1 MARPF
6 KALCDPKR
14 LFILDQLRSGEKMLL
29 HAAGVNGP
37 DSVRLCHMKI
47 LCESGLVTGRQDGK
61 WTHYSLSEYGRDKAV
76 KMLMR
81 VDSPDPEQAD
91 GCSSCKRS

>member
-1 MARPF
+1 
-6 KALCDPKR
+6 
-14 LFILDQLRSGEKMLL
+14 MLL

-47 LCESGLVTGRQDGK
+47 LCEFGLVTGRQDGK

-81 VDSPDPEQAD
+81 IDSPDPEQAD